1 MSVSLFQGLITIL
14 LMSYRMFLSPLSPS
28 IAPCTAGCCARWCF
42 RARGRLAMCWIPSIG
57 QPGRAQHSG
66 QLLGHS
72 CSVSR
77 FHHGFKHPLC
87 RDLVG
92 GGGGGEK
99 LGAKPRGRELPSCRP
114 RKGLARSQPANWEWA
129 IPGRPDLWH
138 VPGLGQTPLLLS
150 GEGSGLGCLSF
161 SRCLGPPEGRHCAPW
176 QCHRN

>member
-87 RDLVG
+87 GDLVG
-92 GGGGGEK
+92 GGGGERSWGPSPVA
-99 LGAKPRGRELPSCRP
+99 GSCPPADPGRVWHAANLLIGS
-114 RKGLARSQPANWEWA
+114 GRSQDALTSGTYQGS
-129 IPGRPDLWH
+129 GRP
-138 VPGLGQTPLLLS
+138 
-150 GEGSGLGCLSF
+150 
-161 SRCLGPPEGRHCAPW
+161 HC
-176 QCHRN
+176 C